1 MTTLPALVEQIEKRQ
16 RARQASY
23 DYAKESSGEPFTA
36 CGPQYHQDIGD
47 LLRIINEMQEAFV
60 PYQMMPQEIRE
71 AALMRP
77 PKLGD
82 LVVKL
87 FQQSTGEI
95 WAVEFSNPGVVP
107 MGGSKVRRAAQC

>member
-36 CGPQYHQDIGD
+36 CGPQYHQ
-47 LLRIINEMQEAFV
+47 
-60 PYQMMPQEIRE
+60 IRE

-107 MGGSKVRRAAQC
+107 MGGSKVRRAAQCLAPQESTDGR